1 MLEPEDLQEFHSA
14 GAMNSVLVEVQ
25 HQRITP
31 DPHGLFAA
39 VRHISLISA
48 LITRFSGD
56 AQYLSEQSVD
66 ETVHA
71 LIGACQPLATAQV
84 HYAHALN
91 VLVTLHATSADT
103 QEREG
108 ELNRHLDQ
116 AVKSLDEARV
126 VLFQSPND
134 TPPPRQS
141 PAAAP
146 AHAARTST
154 HRKR

>member
-1 MLEPEDLQEFHSA
+1 MLEPEDLDDFHSA
-14 GAMNSVLVEVQ
+14 GAMNSVLMEVQ
-25 HQRITP
+25 HQRIP
-31 DPHGLFAA
+31 PGRHGLFTAM
-39 VRHISLISA
+39 RHMALISA

-66 ETVHA
+66 NDMVHA
-71 LIGACQPLATAQV
+71 LTAACHPLATAQV

-91 VLVTLHATSADT
+91 VLVTFCATGT

-108 ELNRHLDQ
+108 ELYRHLDQ

-134 TPPPRQS
+134 TQPPRQG

-146 AHAARTST
+146 VHAAHTSA
-154 HRKR
+154 HRQR